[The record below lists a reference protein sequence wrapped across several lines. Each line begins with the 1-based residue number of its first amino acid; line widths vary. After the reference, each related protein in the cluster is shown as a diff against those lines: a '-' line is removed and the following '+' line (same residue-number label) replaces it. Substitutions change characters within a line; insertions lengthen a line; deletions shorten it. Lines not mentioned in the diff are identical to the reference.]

1 MPSTRPIVPRQG
13 WKKGEGLC
21 PMNSPLRILLVDNL
35 MIRRY
40 GNLRMGPGRKLMCG
54 AIRNNW
60 RLCEFSDRDMA
71 RLLAPLGIRAWGGRI
86 ANRKLILCAKNFRP
100 DILLLGHCDYIQNWA
115 LEKIR
120 RLLPDIRIGH
130 FNVDPLWQEQTQA
143 QMADR
148 MASCDALFATTAGD
162 VLKRWCT
169 GRNVVAYMP
178 NPSDPS
184 MENQD
189 NGQKFGFVRD
199 LFFAGNPREG
209 DPRWELLAELLPK
222 INGKVKYEI
231 FGPGRKTPAIGDVAV
246 RGSLQDSVW
255 GAAYEDV
262 LASSKMSLNLNR
274 REGDKWYSSDRI
286 AHLMGY
292 GILTFQ
298 SAKNQMQTFFT
309 EDETVWFDSAA
320 DLADKIL
327 LLQANDDTRARIA
340 SAGRAKYHR
349 LFNGARVLRY
359 MVETL
364 LGQPYSESYEWADE
378 VYR

>member
-1 MPSTRPIVPRQG
+1 
-13 WKKGEGLC
+13 
-21 PMNSPLRILLVDNL
+21 MNSPIRILLVDNL

-40 GNLRMGPGRKLMCG
+40 GNLRMGPGRKLACG
-54 AIRNNW
+54 AVRNDW
-60 RLCEFSDRDMA
+60 RICEFSDRDMA
-71 RLLAPLGIRAWGGRI
+71 RLLAPLGIRAWGGHI

-100 DILLLGHCDYIQNWA
+100 DILLLGHCDYIRNWA
-115 LEKIR
+115 LDDIR
-120 RLLPDIRIGH
+120 RMLPDIRIGH
-130 FNVDPLWQEQTQA
+130 FNVDPLWQEQTQN
-143 QMADR
+143 QMAER
-148 MASCDALFATTAGD
+148 MYSCDALFATTAGD

-178 NPSDPS
+178 NPSDAS

-189 NGQKFGFVRD
+189 NGRKSDFVRD

-209 DPRWELLAELLPK
+209 DPRWDVLAELLPK
-222 INGKVKYEI
+222 INGRLRYDI
-231 FGPGRKTPAIGDVAV
+231 FGPGRNAPSIGRIAGQGSL
-246 RGSLQDSVW
+246 RGSIW
-255 GAAYEDV
+255 GAAYEEV
-262 LASSKMSLNLNR
+262 LATSKMSLNLNR

-298 SAKNQMQTFFT
+298 SSKNQMQSFFT
-309 EDETVWFDSAA
+309 DNETVWFDSAA
-320 DLADKIL
+320 DLADRIL
-327 LLQANDDTRARIA
+327 FMQANDGVRSRIA
-340 SAGRAKYHR
+340 SAGREKYHR
-349 LFNGARVLRY
+349 LFNGARVLRF